1 MNVNHLY
8 HPEEI
13 EDLYALFCLIV
24 TELRTEGFNLSFQF
38 ENIDFFKK
46 CTSCVWFVYMVSFFF
61 DDEVGRRSEYYWLAN
76 FLIH

>member
-13 EDLYALFCLIV
+13 EDLYVLFCLIV

-38 ENIDFFKK
+38 ENIDFLRNVLRVYDLY
-46 CTSCVWFVYMVSFFF
+46 TWFRFFLMMKWE
-61 DDEVGRRSEYYWLAN
+61 DAQSIIG
-76 FLIH
+76 